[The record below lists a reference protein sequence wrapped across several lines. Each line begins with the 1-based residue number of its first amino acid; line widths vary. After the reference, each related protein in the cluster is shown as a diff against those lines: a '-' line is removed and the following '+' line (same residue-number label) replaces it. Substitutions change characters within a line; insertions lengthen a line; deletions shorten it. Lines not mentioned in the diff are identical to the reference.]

1 MFRAEFKERFRG
13 RDRCYLH
20 KWDTSVGND
29 FETIVVDRVGY
40 EFSGIGE
47 NYQSHGGSPL

>member
-1 MFRAEFKERFRG
+1 M
-13 RDRCYLH
+13 LVIVP
-20 KWDTSVGND
+20 TSVNGISIGND

-47 NYQSHGGSPL
+47 NYQSHGGGPL